1 MNWILKGM
9 LAALWQVVGFILLLV
24 LFAAGM
30 WSFAYLGLDPGYGII
45 SFYIGTIIVVNLYF
59 SYISNRSSLNSEKQ

>member
-1 MNWILKGM
+1 MNWIFKGM
-9 LAALWQVVGFILLLV
+9 LAALWQVVGFIVLLV

-45 SFYIGTIIVVNLYF
+45 SFYIGIIIVVNLYF
-59 SYISNRSSLNSEKQ
+59 SYINKSNSEKQ